1 MGVNLPEKSVF
12 NAKYFD
18 KKETV
23 RTVYGVVSCQGVVKQ
38 AVKVEWYM
46 GRSPKSSVVYC
57 NIWAGSL
64 CSGSGSAGG
73 GGYCKRSAAF
83 SSALRSAGIEI
94 DEEVAGRGLG
104 VVGDAVKAISLALYP
119 GSDDCLVLGV

>member
-1 MGVNLPEKSVF
+1 MKVNLPEKSVF

-57 NIWAGSL
+57 NIWVSNVCAGT
-64 CSGSGSAGG
+64 GKAGG
-73 GGYCKRSAAF
+73 CGYCKRSAAF
-83 SSALRSAGIEI
+83 SDALRSAGIKV
-94 DEEVAGRGLG
+94 DEAIAGRGMS
-104 VVGDAVKAISLALYP
+104 VVGDAVKAISLTLYP
-119 GSDDCLVLGV
+119 SSDDCLVLGV

>member
-1 MGVNLPEKSVF
+1 MRVNLPEKSVF

-57 NIWAGSL
+57 NIWVSNVCA
-64 CSGSGSAGG
+64 GSGSAGG

-83 SSALRSAGIEI
+83 SCALRSAGIKT
-94 DEEVAGRGLG
+94 DEVVDGRGMG
-104 VVGDAVKAISLALYP
+104 IVADAVRAISLALYP
-119 GSDDCLVLGV
+119 DSDDCLVLGT

>member
-1 MGVNLPEKSVF
+1 MKAKLPEKSVF

-18 KKETV
+18 KETV
-23 RTVYGVVSCQGVVKQ
+23 KTVYGVVSYQSVVRQ
-38 AVKVEWYM
+38 VVTVEWYM
-46 GRSPKSSVVYC
+46 GRSSKSSVVYC
-57 NIWAGSL
+57 NIWVSNV
-64 CSGSGSAGG
+64 CSGTGKAGG

-83 SSALRSAGIEI
+83 SDALCSAGIKV
-94 DEEVAGRGLG
+94 DEAIAGRGMS

>member
-1 MGVNLPEKSVF
+1 MKVTLPEKSVF

-18 KKETV
+18 NKETV
-23 RTVYGVVSCQGVVKQ
+23 QTVYGVVSCQGVVIQ
-38 AVKVEWYM
+38 VVTVEWYM

-83 SSALRSAGIEI
+83 SSALRSAGIKT
-94 DEEVAGRGLG
+94 DEAVEGRGMG
-104 VVGDAVKAISLALYP
+104 IVGEAVKAISLALYP
-119 GSDDCLVLGV
+119 GSDDCLVLGT